1 MNNRGQTLVLFLLIM
16 PIIIAFLAFFIDM
29 SMVSYEK
36 SKVNGVITN
45 NLMVIVNKDIVDLDK
60 IESIFNE
67 NEIKVNNIVFDNE
80 FISIYVDYNTKS
92 LFGKILD
99 FDIYKIKGVWYGDYV
114 NKKVNKVG
122 WYNEKS

>member
-67 NEIKVNNIVFDNE
+67 NEIKVNNIVLDNE

-99 FDIYKIKGVWYGDYV
+99 FDIYKIKGVWCGDYV

-122 WYNEKS
+122 

>member
-60 IESIFNE
+60 IESIFNK
-67 NEIKVNNIVFDNE
+67 NEIKVNNIVLDNE